1 MLAPSGF
8 GTYSQLSMARV
19 TFTPHLQRFLDAPP
33 RTVEASTVAA
43 ALARV
48 FAENPRLRSYVLD
61 DRGSVRPHVTIFVDD
76 APIVDRQTLTDAVSD
91 QSEIFVLQ
99 ALSGG

>member
-1 MLAPSGF
+1 
-8 GTYSQLSMARV
+8 MARV

-33 RTVEASTVAA
+33 QAVGGDTVGG
-43 ALARV
+43 ALAVV
-48 FAENPRLRSYVLD
+48 FAANPRLRSYILD
-61 DRGSVRPHVTIFVDD
+61 DRGAVRQHVSIFVDD
-76 APIVDRQTLTDAVSD
+76 APIVDRATLSDAVGE